1 MHEDD
6 CSTLIEDMFREGF
19 KCQTCQN
26 MGLETASLERAA
38 VLSSETKWRSSKST
52 LPTGQLDN
60 TTVIQPS
67 DVTLVQEHWSWG
79 SLEISFNKNV
89 QIMPSTIWVW
99 MQVLFVLGLPNQ
111 MVVTDVA
118 KGSKKRDYAFRKSK
132 GVSRYTSCVVK
143 PAVCEMNAVHK
154 RYCELFCNKDP
165 IIKGL
170 NACLFKYS
178 CTLNITKTFTKCFVS
193 ASERNAL
200 VLDFVVFQ
208 K

>member
-1 MHEDD
+1 MNASAL
-6 CSTLIEDMFREGF
+6 CFR
-19 KCQTCQN
+19 
-26 MGLETASLERAA
+26 
-38 VLSSETKWRSSKST
+38 
-52 LPTGQLDN
+52 
-60 TTVIQPS
+60 
-67 DVTLVQEHWSWG
+67 
-79 SLEISFNKNV
+79 
-89 QIMPSTIWVW
+89 
-99 MQVLFVLGLPNQ
+99 
-111 MVVTDVA
+111 VA
-118 KGSKKRDYAFRKSK
+118 KSNGGDRCCKRLKKRDYAFRKSK